1 MTQKTKGNIADNGTI
16 EIKSSSTYENN
27 LPRNLVDFDKSN
39 FFQSLNDKTI
49 VCFDL
54 KDKLF
59 QLTDYS
65 IKSHNRGSYSR
76 YHLKD
81 WAVEVSLDG
90 ETWEVV
96 DDHKNDSSLNG
107 PNISASFSTKKT
119 NSFYRYVRIRQTG
132 PPWNKSN
139 MLYLTTSRLAISN
152 LEILGKL
159 KMQTKY
165 K

>member
-1 MTQKTKGNIADNGTI
+1 MRIQKRQRIQLNFSILDTENIADNGTI

-65 IKSHNRGSYSR
+65 IKSHNSGSYSR

-96 DDHKNDSSLNG
+96 QIYPRL
-107 PNISASFSTKKT
+107 SAPKK
-119 NSFYRYVRIRQTG
+119 Q
-132 PPWNKSN
+132 
-139 MLYLTTSRLAISN
+139 
-152 LEILGKL
+152 ILFIV
-159 KMQTKY
+159 T
-165 K
+165 